1 MTTVAPPAFLAVC
14 GHTNLDVHLQV
25 QDLPKP
31 GQSVPVL
38 ERRTLWGGTAANIA
52 RQAAGL
58 GVPTRMWS
66 RVGDDFPAAWRQ
78 ALHDDGVDL
87 AFLET
92 VRGGRTPTC
101 FILTDLVDR
110 QCYAIDQ
117 GPMARMEEAPIGAE
131 FLNGLPEDAWLH
143 VSTGNPV
150 AYAQVAYAARDS
162 GLHVAFD
169 PGQEMRFQYDTRS
182 FEGLL
187 DTAEVFFC
195 NEEELRV
202 ACDFLRYGDPEQ
214 FLDHVDAVVVTRAAK
229 GASLYRSGKKPVHV
243 PAFPAKVVDPT
254 GAGDALRAGWYAAL
268 HAGKGMDEALRWG
281 NAAAALKLPHMGGQ
295 EHILRMGEMTRLLEK
310 ETLA

>member
-1 MTTVAPPAFLAVC
+1 VTTVAPAAFLAVC

-25 QDLPKP
+25 QDLPRP

-78 ALHDDGVDL
+78 ALADEGVDL

-101 FILTDLVDR
+101 FILTDLLDR

-117 GPMARMEEAPIGAE
+117 GPMARMEEAPIGKE
-131 FLNGLPEDAWLH
+131 FLNGLPDGAWLH
-143 VSTGNPV
+143 VSTGNPI
-150 AYAQVAYAARDS
+150 AYAQVAHAARDS
-162 GLHVAFD
+162 GLHVGFD

-202 ACDFLRYGDPEQ
+202 ACDFLSYGDPVQ

-229 GASLYRSGKKPVHV
+229 GASLYRSGKKAVTV
-243 PAFPAKVVDPT
+243 PAFPTRVVDPT

-268 HAGKGMDEALRWG
+268 RAGKGMEEALRWG

-295 EHILRMGEMTRLLEK
+295 EHVLRMPEMARLLEK